1 MADRL
6 PLILANVKISY
17 PDNSSHIQLDRYQYL
32 VDCYQYTVNYYQYQR
47 ADGTAINCYQLLSI
61 SSEYY
66 QYKTVDPYF

>member
-17 PDNSSHIQLDRYQYL
+17 PDKSSHIQLDRYQYL
-32 VDCYQYTVNYYQYQR
+32 VDCYQYPVNYYQYQR
-47 ADGTAINCYQLLSI
+47 VDGYHHQLLSI